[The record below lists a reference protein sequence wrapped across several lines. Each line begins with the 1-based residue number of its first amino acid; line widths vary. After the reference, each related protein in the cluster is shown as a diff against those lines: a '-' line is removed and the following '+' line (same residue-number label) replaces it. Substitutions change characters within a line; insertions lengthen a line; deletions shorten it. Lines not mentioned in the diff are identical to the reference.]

1 MNERMIGD
9 LFWLIG
15 ISVFL
20 ICLTIVICVAVR
32 NITMWSS
39 ERDDDD

>member
-1 MNERMIGD
+1 MSENMIGD

-20 ICLTIVICVAVR
+20 ICLTIVILAFLRAV
-32 NITMWSS
+32 TPHDSG
-39 ERDDDD
+39 DDEDD